1 MPRRT
6 ALALLFA
13 ASLLAAPA
21 RVNQSDP
28 RLAKAFRKPELNGWI
43 FVHLEG
49 TPSEIGFQHG
59 YLLASEIED
68 AHKVIV
74 LGLTHD
80 SHKPYSFFR
89 TAAEKVLWPR
99 VEPQYREELKG
110 IVEGLKARGVSLD
123 LWDVVALNGWL
134 ELSPYYTG
142 WYDKQHQLA
151 ALARPTPEHCSAFV
165 AVGSYTRDGKVV
177 IAHNN
182 WTEYKEGS
190 RWNIIFDI
198 APSEGYRILMDGMPG
213 LIHSGD
219 DFGVNSAGLAITET
233 TIGHFAGFD
242 PHGIPEFARA
252 RKAMQYAAN
261 IDDYA
266 RIMEDGNNGGYANT
280 WLIADTHNNEIAN
293 LELGLKH
300 VTLQRTKDGYFVGS
314 NFPANPELIRD
325 EASDYP
331 VADLSISAQ
340 CAARPMGAAD
350 AREQGQDRRSGGA
363 AISGGPLRYVLA
375 SDRAQRADI
384 VRPYRS
390 FDARVQSLAAGI
402 RPGRHGA
409 EQGRRCGDACR
420 HVFHRGHGSRRWHRF
435 QSCRPPE
442 RASAVRLGK
451 KRVARSGFAPLDNV
465 PGSPIG
471 VCYLLKSARIVEV
484 CATLTGEKRGQ
495 EKIGG
500 RVPCVFESR
509 SPRPLDCEAMRKDN

>member
-1 MPRRT
+1 MTRRT
-6 ALALLFA
+6 VFALLFA
-13 ASLLAAPA
+13 ASLPVASLYAAAPA
-21 RVNQSDP
+21 RIGQSDP
-28 RLAKAFRKPELNGWI
+28 RLTKAFRRPELNGWI

-59 YLLASEIED
+59 YLLAPEIED
-68 AHKVIV
+68 AQSVIR

-110 IVEGLKARGVSLD
+110 IVEGLKARGVALD
-123 LWDVVALNGWL
+123 LWDVVAMNGWL

-151 ALARPTPEHCSAFV
+151 SLARPVPEHCSAFV

-198 APSEGYRILMDGMPG
+198 VPSEGYRILMDGMPG

-219 DFGVNSAGLAITET
+219 DYGVNSAGLAITET
-233 TIGHFAGFD
+233 TIGHFSGFD
-242 PHGIPEFARA
+242 PKGIPEFERA

-280 WLIADTHNNEIAN
+280 WLLADTRNNEIAS

-300 VTLQRTKDGYFVGS
+300 VTLRRTHDGYFVGS
-314 NFPANPELIRD
+314 NFPENPQLIRD

-331 VADLSISAQ
+331 VNDMSISANARHLRWDELMQ
-340 CAARPMGAAD
+340 ENKGKIDVAAAQRFLADHYDTFTHQIAPSERTLCGHIDLSTRGSSPWQPPYGPAGTVQNKAAD
-350 AREQGQDRRSGGA
+350 AAMLTQMSFTAAMGHADGIDFKAAQHLKEHPEFAWEKSVLRDLDSHPWTTFRS
-363 AISGGPLRYVLA
+363 
-375 SDRAQRADI
+375 AQ
-384 VRPYRS
+384 
-390 FDARVQSLAAGI
+390 
-402 RPGRHGA
+402 
-409 EQGRRCGDACR
+409 
-420 HVFHRGHGSRRWHRF
+420 
-435 QSCRPPE
+435 
-442 RASAVRLGK
+442 
-451 KRVARSGFAPLDNV
+451 
-465 PGSPIG
+465 
-471 VCYLLKSARIVEV
+471 
-484 CATLTGEKRGQ
+484 
-495 EKIGG
+495 
-500 RVPCVFESR
+500 
-509 SPRPLDCEAMRKDN
+509 